1 MEKIKTI
8 FIGTSEFAVP
18 ILDTLTKLDFIDL
31 QAVVTQPDRP
41 AGRKQEL
48 QMPAVKKYFREKS
61 KLEGLDQARPDTI
74 NLGIHQ
80 PEKFKEFQDELLEK
94 YQPELIIVASYGQ
107 IIPRKTLNYPKHGC
121 LNIHGSI
128 LPKLRG
134 AVPVQM
140 AILQGFEKTG
150 VTLQKMV
157 FGMDKGPIISTREI
171 KLDKNETSESLF
183 RKLEKLSVDIINT
196 DLEKWIKGDLKA
208 ISQDDPKATYCYQS
222 DLAKENAEIKFS
234 DSPGKVDRMVR
245 GFYPWP
251 VAWMTIQ
258 DGKYKDKRLKIFK
271 LQITDYKLKPET
283 GKPKTEKE
291 QTSKHE
297 TRNTNYGEL
306 IITKENDRLF
316 LNLKDGKIELL
327 EIQLEGKNRLL
338 AKDYL
343 YLAE

>member
-48 QMPAVKKYFREKS
+48 QMPAVKKYFLEKS
-61 KLEGLDQARPDTI
+61 ESETRNPKLFQLI
-74 NLGIHQ
+74 
-80 PEKFKEFQDELLEK
+80 KFKEFQSELLDECK
-94 YQPELIIVASYGQ
+94 PELIIVASYGQ
-107 IIPRKTLNYPKHGC
+107 IIPKKTLSYPKYGC

-157 FGMDKGPIISTREI
+157 FEMDKGPIISTREI

-251 VAWMTIQ
+251 VAWMTIK
-258 DGKYKDKRLKIFK
+258 DGKYEGKRLRIFK
-271 LQITDYKLKPET
+271 VKIIDKIQET
-283 GKPKTEKE
+283 GDGRQEAEISEHLSAARQAEPLNTE
-291 QTSKHE
+291 TMS
-297 TRNTNYGEL
+297 
-306 IITKENDRLF
+306 ITKENDRLF